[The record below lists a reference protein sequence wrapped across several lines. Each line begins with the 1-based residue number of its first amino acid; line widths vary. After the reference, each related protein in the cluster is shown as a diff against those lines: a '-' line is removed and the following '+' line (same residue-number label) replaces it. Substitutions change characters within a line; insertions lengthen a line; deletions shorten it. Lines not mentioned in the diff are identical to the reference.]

1 MKRSTLA
8 ITLLAPIALPT
19 AQAGA
24 AVTDEA
30 KSAELTM
37 TCATASAEDED
48 EDYVVQFNKKEK
60 TLFLIEDG
68 WRVGYRVTD
77 IKELTFLPA
86 HFSSLEPVKQTP
98 LLIVSGNTDEDIP
111 FRAFFAPM
119 MMMEYGRLDEPQK
132 QDKCR

>member
-1 MKRSTLA
+1 MKRSALA
-8 ITLLAPIALPT
+8 IALLAPIALLT

-24 AVTDEA
+24 AVTDDA

-37 TCATASAEDED
+37 TCVTASGEDEE

-60 TLFLIEDG
+60 TLFLIEEG
-68 WRVGYRVTD
+68 WRVGYRVTHV
-77 IKELTFLPA
+77 KELALLPA
-86 HFSSLEPVKQTP
+86 HFSSLEPVKETP
-98 LLIVSGNTDEDIP
+98 LLIVSGKTDEDTP